1 MTRATGTSEDAVTTD
16 GGTEGTT
23 VSPDARRT
31 SRRGGRARW
40 AVVVLIAALLATAA
54 FFGFRWWQAEQTA
67 ALRDDAVTKARE
79 YAVMLG
85 TYDYRT
91 FDDSLAAV
99 TSNSTEEFAAKY
111 EGVAG
116 DLRGLVEN
124 GQGTSVARADH
135 AGLERLDG
143 ETATVLVFL
152 DQDVTNAVVP
162 DGRTDATRFLIT
174 LKRGDDRWLL
184 DGADAA

>member
-1 MTRATGTSEDAVTTD
+1 MTRATGTSEGEPATD
-16 GGTEGTT
+16 GDTGGDSTTASPSRQGRAGGTT
-23 VSPDARRT
+23 
-31 SRRGGRARW
+31 RW
-40 AVVVLIAALLATAA
+40 VAILSIVVLLAAAG
-54 FFGFRWWQAEQTA
+54 FFGFRWWQAEETA

-91 FDDSLAAV
+91 FDDSLGAV
-99 TSNSTEEFAAKY
+99 TSNSTAEFAAKY

-143 ETATVLVFL
+143 EIATVLVFL
-152 DQDVTNAVVP
+152 DQDVTNVVVP

-174 LKRGDDRWLL
+174 LKRVDDRWLL